1 MSTPS
6 SLYAEKIYSEHPL
19 VLWSLDDKL
28 DYIGLISEEQRQ
40 IVEPAWTIENAT
52 TTSEEQDLSRP
63 FTDSELTKI
72 KVLPIVGNFT
82 EASISSPNIINF
94 NDLQDLGSFSLGVHF
109 YSNSIFL
116 QTVSLGYEYTDPI
129 TLENIQTFR
138 VFSGNPLQ
146 KWIFLSETFEI
157 PNVNAQI
164 RILVKVKIFEGS
176 SSEEENVFLL
186 NGLTFG
192 QINEEFNAESF
203 GVNTINVP
211 EEISLFHGLECV
223 QAEPY
228 GISYD
233 HGYYIIND
241 NKLTC
246 KNTSIPLVYGSNGV
260 TKLIP
265 NISPQLIIPGKGF
278 LNKKGQHNDY
288 TVEFW
293 ARIKS
298 STKEPFKI
306 FGPIGST
313 DGLYVENGF
322 LTLVIG
328 NEFASHFVSEWFRP
342 MLIHIRLIKNSAS
355 LLINGEEV
363 LSLSFNTLD
372 LMLPDELDS
381 EGRNQDWLYFAS
393 SFDVTPVELD
403 CIAIY
408 SYQVPVVVAK
418 RRWVYGQGVPSAEGI
433 NSSYAGTTAFID
445 YPFANYSS
453 NYNYPDFA
461 RWDQG
466 SFDNLVTTETALRT
480 PEYSLPEIFIENK
493 TIQNLY
499 DDNKEIQSQESGET
513 IYNKFLSFRPSS
525 SWNSISSYI
534 NFTKFN
540 TILNQVD
547 TIYGVFSSDNLSS
560 NETLFKIYN
569 EVNND
574 HFLINKD
581 GDEIKYSL
589 TTNNTTE
596 TLFISE
602 PITANT
608 LFSVGVNLNILLG
621 SNTGNAASFFGN
633 IDSLKVYCAGD
644 ASGDFTFTG
653 KIYSIGFSTEKNT
666 KEISQTVDS
675 SGFVLKDYGQELI
688 DHIASYTLLPSIS
701 YEKYFLDIGISGYW
715 EDYLPLSYFA
725 KFVKNNQGETFY
737 DIDFLQFNIGYPTIK
752 NLVEKVGETDLY
764 YNTSGEQLKSYISFQ
779 RTEDGANSVE
789 LFENNKDINSYRV
802 INADIDTEWET
813 TRFEAT
819 NNTLIYPP
827 KSLDFNSLAIVY
839 SLEFKSRGIL
849 KKPISVNRLQI
860 ASQALNDNSFNPVGT
875 RFGID
880 LFPYKRSG
888 IYYDY
893 KSKNP
898 FSIYKESTP
907 YLYLNENSGIEVRG
921 KINTS
926 ENRGLSLPINKEL
939 SSKYKISA
947 IQMWIKYDNNEF
959 PTFATELFEINYKN
973 RSIKFNVKA
982 NSDFKDRATVF
993 ALDENNNEYKG
1004 LSFFLNGKNIKQ
1016 PVLSIGEWTAI
1027 GISFTSPLTF
1037 DSYLGS
1043 LNVTGPALFNN
1054 ISYYE
1059 ANSLIEIQTKL
1070 TRPWIQVLSDGS
1082 ETFNWSYWENN
1093 FDWDGVL
1100 TLGDTEF
1107 YNINPADIYKTYIG
1121 TNKIII
1127 DDGQGIVYTPEKVK
1141 MYTDIEWSSSVSTA
1155 V

>member
-1 MSTPS
+1 MSNPS

-28 DYIGLISEEQRQ
+28 DYIGLISEEQRNVSG
-40 IVEPAWTIENAT
+40 IWTKENVTAISEVE
-52 TTSEEQDLSRP
+52 DLSRP
-63 FTDSELTKI
+63 FTDSELTKL
-72 KVLPIVGNFT
+72 KVLPILNNFT
-82 EASISSPNIINF
+82 EASIASPNIINF
-94 NDLQDLGSFSLGVHF
+94 NSLQDFGSFSIGVHF

-116 QTVSLGYEYTDPI
+116 QTVSLGYEYTDPT

-138 VFSGNPLQ
+138 VFTGNPLQ

-157 PNVNAQI
+157 PDVNAQI
-164 RILVKVKIFEGS
+164 RILVKIKIFEGS
-176 SSEEENVFLL
+176 VSEEENVFLL
-186 NGLTFG
+186 NGFTFG
-192 QINEEFNAESF
+192 QLNEEFNAESF
-203 GVNTINVP
+203 GVNIDTVP
-211 EEISLFHGLECV
+211 EEISLFSGLECV
-223 QAEPY
+223 QAAPY

-265 NISPQLIIPGKGF
+265 NVSPQLIIPGKGF

-306 FGPIGST
+306 FGPISST

-328 NEFASHFVSEWFRP
+328 NEFSSHFVSEWFRP

-363 LSLSFNTLD
+363 LSLSFNTSD
-372 LMLPDELDS
+372 LVLPDELDV

-393 SFDVTPVELD
+393 SFNVTPVEID

-433 NSSYAGTTAFID
+433 NSSYAGTTAFVD
-445 YPFANYSS
+445 YPFAKYSS

-461 RWDQG
+461 KWDQG
-466 SFDNLVTTETALRT
+466 SFDNLITTETTLRT

-493 TIQNLY
+493 ALQNLY
-499 DDNKEIQSQESGET
+499 DDNKEIQSQESGEET
-513 IYNKFLSFRPSS
+513 PNKFLSFRPNN
-525 SWNSISSYI
+525 SWQSISSYI

-540 TILNQVD
+540 TILNELD
-547 TIYGVFSSDNLSS
+547 TLYGVFSSDNLSS

-569 EVNND
+569 ETNND
-574 HFLINKD
+574 YFLIHKD
-581 GDEIKYSL
+581 SDRVKYSL

-596 TLFISE
+596 VLFISN
-602 PITANT
+602 PITANS
-608 LFSVGVNLNILLG
+608 LFSVGINLTLLL
-621 SNTGNAASFFGN
+621 SSTTGNAASFFGN
-633 IDSLKVYCAGD
+633 IDSLKIYCAGD
-644 ASGDFTFTG
+644 DSGDFTFTG

-666 KEISQTVDS
+666 KEITQAINSN
-675 SGFVLKDYGQELI
+675 GFVINSYGQELI
-688 DHIASYTLLPSIS
+688 DHTASYTFLPSLS

-725 KFVKNNQGETFY
+725 KFVKNSQGETFY

-752 NLVEKVGETDLY
+752 NLVEKAGETDLY
-764 YNTSGEQLKSYISFQ
+764 YDTTGEQLRSYITFQ
-779 RTEDGANSVE
+779 RTENGANNTE
-789 LFENNKDINSYRV
+789 LFENNKQINSYRV
-802 INADIDTEWET
+802 VDADTDLEWESS
-813 TRFEAT
+813 RFEVL

-827 KSLDFNSLAIVY
+827 KSIDFNSLAIVY
-839 SLEFKSRGIL
+839 TLEFKSRGIL
-849 KKPISVNRLQI
+849 EKPISINRLHI

-926 ENRGLSLPINKEL
+926 ESRGLSLPINKEL
-939 SSKYKISA
+939 SLKYKVSA
-947 IQMWIKYDNNEF
+947 IQLWVKYDSEEF
-959 PTFATELFEINYKN
+959 PSFATELFEINYKN
-973 RSIKFNVKA
+973 RSIKFNVRA
-982 NSDFKDRATVF
+982 NSSFKDRATIF
-993 ALDENNNEYKG
+993 AVDENNNEYNG
-1004 LSFFLNGKNIKQ
+1004 LSFYLNGKNIRQ
-1016 PVLSIGEWTAI
+1016 PVLSVGEWTAI
-1027 GISFTSPLTF
+1027 GVSFTSPLIF
-1037 DSYLGS
+1037 DSYMGS
-1043 LNVTGPALFNN
+1043 LNITGPALFNN

-1070 TRPWIQVLSDGS
+1070 LRPWIKVLSDGS
-1082 ETFNWSYWENN
+1082 EVFNWSYWENN
-1093 FDWDGVL
+1093 FNWDEVL
-1100 TLGDTEF
+1100 TLGETEF
-1107 YNINPADIYKTYIG
+1107 YNINPSDIYKTYIG

-1127 DDGQGIVYTPEKVK
+1127 DDGQGIAYTPDNIKI
-1141 MYTDIEWSSSVSTA
+1141 YTDIEWSSSVSTP